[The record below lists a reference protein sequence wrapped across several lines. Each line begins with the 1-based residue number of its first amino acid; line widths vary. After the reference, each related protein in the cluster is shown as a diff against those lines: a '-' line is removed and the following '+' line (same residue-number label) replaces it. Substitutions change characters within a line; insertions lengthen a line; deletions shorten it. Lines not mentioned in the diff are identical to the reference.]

1 MAAQADSTSDPL
13 VIAGREFGSRL
24 IMGTGGAANQAVLG
38 EALRASGTVLTTVAM
53 RRVDSGGGTG
63 VLGLLDELGI
73 EALPNTAGCRTAREA
88 KAAAQTASV

>member
-38 EALRASGTVLTTVAM
+38 EALRASGTVLTL
-53 RRVDSGGGTG
+53 S
-63 VLGLLDELGI
+63 LI
-73 EALPNTAGCRTAREA
+73 HI
-88 KAAAQTASV
+88 